1 MNKGQRKHNMSTT
14 HTLKRIITGALLS
27 GGIAVA
33 GFGLAAGTA
42 HADPIGPKHWCPGE
56 QPVPKTGNHITDPL
70 NWDWNVCHTY
80 YIVLPG
86 QGNVSSM
93 IWDGDDP
100 PGPPPSPPAIFHTQD
115 ECMRALGFICIFAP
129 S

>member
-1 MNKGQRKHNMSTT
+1 
-14 HTLKRIITGALLS
+14 
-27 GGIAVA
+27 
-33 GFGLAAGTA
+33 
-42 HADPIGPKHWCPGE
+42 
-56 QPVPKTGNHITDPL
+56 VPTTGNHITDPL